1 MPLPVKHVSS
11 SATATAPG
19 PVQARYN
26 ALVAAG
32 AVERDRAQVALVRKL
47 DALVA
52 ATATHRLARKS
63 SALGWLF
70 GKRDAAPPTGLYVWG
85 SVGRGKTMLMDLFFD
100 SLEVRRKRRA
110 HFHAYMADVHE
121 RIHDWRQKL
130 KRGEVAGD
138 DPIRP
143 VAQSLAEEAWVLC
156 FDEFAVVDI
165 ADAMI
170 LGRLFTALFEQGVVV
185 VATSNVPPDELYKN
199 GLNRTLFL
207 PFLALV
213 KERMEVVELAARTD
227 FRLEKLGETP
237 VYFTPADDSAR
248 RALDGIFARL
258 TRGARARPA
267 HLDVHGRRVEVPEQA
282 MGVARFAY
290 EALCRR
296 PLGAADYIAI
306 ARAYHTILIDGVP
319 ALQPSRRDEA
329 RRLITL
335 IDILYE
341 RRVKLIISAEAEP
354 DGLFRAETGNEAF
367 EFARTVSRLAEMRSR
382 DYLALPRGRGHQVTG
397 NITGIVET

>member
-1 MPLPVKHVSS
+1 MPLPVNHAPG
-11 SATATAPG
+11 SALASG

-26 ALVAAG
+26 ALAASG
-32 AVERDRAQVALVRKL
+32 AVERDRAQVALTRKL

-63 SALGWLF
+63 SPLGWLF
-70 GKRDAAPPTGLYVWG
+70 GKRDTQVPTGLYVWG

-130 KRGEVAGD
+130 KRGEVTGD

-143 VAQSLAEEAWVLC
+143 VAAALAEEAWVLC

-185 VATSNVPPDELYKN
+185 VATSNVPPDDLYKN

-207 PFLALV
+207 PFISLV
-213 KERMEVVELAARTD
+213 KDRMEVVELTARTD
-227 FRLEKLGETP
+227 FRLEKLGDTP
-237 VYFTPADDSAR
+237 VYFTPADDAAR
-248 RALDGIFARL
+248 AALDGVFARL
-258 TRGARARPA
+258 TRGARPRPA
-267 HLDVHGRRVEVPEQA
+267 ALHVHGRRVEVPEQA
-282 MGVARFAY
+282 LGVARFPY
-290 EALCRR
+290 ELLCRR

-306 ARAYHTILIDGVP
+306 ARAYHTVLVDGVP
-319 ALQPSRRDEA
+319 ALPPSRRDEA

-335 IDILYE
+335 VDILYE
-341 RRVKLIISAEAEP
+341 RRVKLIVSAEAEP
-354 DGLFRAETGNEAF
+354 EGLFQAETGNEAF

-382 DYLALPRGRGHQVTG
+382 DYLALPRGRGHEVTG

>member
-1 MPLPVKHVSS
+1 MPLPVNHAPG
-11 SATATAPG
+11 SALASG

-26 ALVAAG
+26 ALAASG
-32 AVERDRAQVALVRKL
+32 AVERDRAQVALTRKL

-63 SALGWLF
+63 SPLGWLF
-70 GKRDAAPPTGLYVWG
+70 GKRDTQAPTGLYVWG

-130 KRGEVAGD
+130 KRGEVTGD

-143 VAQSLAEEAWVLC
+143 VAAALAEEAWVLC

-185 VATSNVPPDELYKN
+185 VATSNVPPDDLYKN

-207 PFLALV
+207 PFISLV
-213 KERMEVVELAARTD
+213 KDRMEVVELTARTD
-227 FRLEKLGETP
+227 FRLEKLGDTP
-237 VYFTPADDSAR
+237 VYFTPADDAAR
-248 RALDGIFARL
+248 AALDGVFARL
-258 TRGARARPA
+258 TRGARPRPA
-267 HLDVHGRRVEVPEQA
+267 ALHVHGRRVEVPEQA
-282 MGVARFAY
+282 LGVARFPY
-290 EALCRR
+290 ELLCRR

-306 ARAYHTILIDGVP
+306 ARAYHTVLVDGVP
-319 ALQPSRRDEA
+319 ALPPSRRDEA

-335 IDILYE
+335 VDILYE
-341 RRVKLIISAEAEP
+341 RRVKLIVSAEAEP
-354 DGLFRAETGNEAF
+354 EGLFQAETGNEAF

-382 DYLALPRGRGHQVTG
+382 DYLALPRGRGHEVTG